1 MLEETKKKR
10 KKWPIILGIVLGVTV
25 GVPILFVGGCSVNAL
40 MHAKYYYKYTNP
52 VGAIEKKYTPMG
64 SHEVSS
70 IKFNSDNEQIGRFV
84 IHYPT
89 ELENEAK
96 KYPVV
101 LWANGT
107 GSKSNT
113 YTSFLKHLS
122 SWGFI
127 VVSNDDENT
136 RTGESLNAGIE
147 LLITEN
153 SNADSV
159 LYQEIDL
166 DNIGVGGHSQGGP
179 AVFNMASVQPHADM
193 IKTVYAVSA
202 TSSYHTKVFGDGWE
216 YDISKVNVPTLLT
229 AGTQSFDAGTAT
241 SADQESD
248 EKAGIMQGIC
258 PLWSLEEN
266 FGLLPDIDKV
276 YVRKANV
283 DHGDS
288 HLQFDAYMTAWFR
301 YYLMNDEDAG
311 TAFFGT
317 APELSTNDNYQDF
330 KAYKSE

>member
-1 MLEETKKKR
+1 MKKFVKALL
-10 KKWPIILGIVLGVTV
+10 IVVLVIVVLVIVVIAALGRMAKDKNEKYYEYTSPV
-25 GVPILFVGGCSVNAL
+25 GV
-40 MHAKYYYKYTNP
+40 
-52 VGAIEKKYTPMG
+52 IEKKYTPMG
-64 SHEVSS
+64 SSEVTS
-70 IKFNSDNEQIGRFV
+70 IEFKSDNAQIGRFV

-89 ELENEAK
+89 ELEKETRK
-96 KYPVV
+96 FPVV

-107 GSKSNT
+107 GSKSDT
-113 YTSFLKHLS
+113 YTSFLTHLS

-136 RTGESLNAGIE
+136 RTGESLNAGID
-147 LLITEN
+147 LLIKEN
-153 SNADSV
+153 DNPNIV
-159 LYQEIDL
+159 LYQKIDL
-166 DNIGVGGHSQGGP
+166 DNLGIGGHSQGGP
-179 AVFNMASVQPHADM
+179 AVFNMATVQLHADM

-202 TSSYHTKVFGDGWE
+202 TSSYHTKVYKDGWE

-229 AGTQSFDAGTAT
+229 AGTQAFDAGTAT
-241 SADQESD
+241 SAGQESD
-248 EKAGIMQGIC
+248 EKAGILQGIC

-276 YVRKANV
+276 YVRKTNV

-301 YYLMNDEDAG
+301 FYLMSDEDAG
-311 TAFFGT
+311 TAFFGES
-317 APELSTNDNYQDF
+317 PELSTNDHYQDF

>member
-1 MLEETKKKR
+1 MKKFIKVLL
-10 KKWPIILGIVLGVTV
+10 IAALLIVVLVIVVIAALGK
-25 GVPILFVGGCSVNAL
+25 
-40 MHAKYYYKYTNP
+40 MAKEKNDNYYKYMNP
-52 VGAIEKKYTPMG
+52 AGEIETKYTPMG
-64 SHEVSS
+64 SSQVSS
-70 IKFNSDNEQIGRFV
+70 IEIKSDNEQIGRFV
-84 IHYPT
+84 IYYPT
-89 ELENEAK
+89 ELKNETK
-96 KYPVV
+96 IYPVV

-107 GSKSNT
+107 GSKSDT

-136 RTGESLNAGIE
+136 RTGESLNAGIDQ
-147 LLITEN
+147 LIAEN
-153 SNADSV
+153 DNADSV
-159 LYQEIDL
+159 LYQKIDL
-166 DNIGVGGHSQGGP
+166 SNIGIGGHSQGGP
-179 AVFNMASVQPHADM
+179 AVFNMATVQPHSDM

-266 FGLLPDIDKV
+266 FGLLPDVDKV
-276 YVRKANV
+276 YVRKTNV

-301 YYLMNDEDAG
+301 FYLMNDEDAG
-311 TAFFGT
+311 TAFFGE
-317 APELSTNDNYQDF
+317 APELSANDHYQDY